1 MLAQGS
7 KMAEKNKLSSSEL
20 APEPPLSKNMT
31 HQKRMQIGEFL
42 VQAGILGES
51 DVEKALSVQKVTGG
65 RLGSILVS
73 LELCTEE
80 AIRKALH
87 DQLAVEVID
96 LSLIKPEPALF
107 DLLSTDLMLKYQVI
121 PLKKEN
127 GSLWIAMLDPYNL
140 LALDDIRFK
149 TDLLR
154 LVVTTCTEADFK
166 RFVGEHLVTGR
177 AFEEVLRS
185 GEFYNQAIKSLH
197 AEEDFRDRLDFDEYE
212 TPLLAHKLKIA
223 SAESPIITLC
233 NFFLLEAIRW
243 QASDIHIEPYET
255 SLRVRLR
262 VDGHL
267 RTILSPPKKL
277 AAAIVAR
284 IKLMGEMDITRRRL
298 PQDGQLSV
306 AYEGEV
312 QHFRVSTIPTFYGE
326 KCVIRRLGNNTQPTG
341 LDQLQLAPED
351 LDVFKKKLKEPQG
364 LILLTGPAGSGKTTF
379 VHAGLNYIS
388 SEDINIATLE
398 DPVEAT
404 FFGINHVPVN
414 KQGGITFASGLRSL
428 LRQDPDVIYVGE
440 IHDPEVAGIAMQAS
454 QTGHLVLSTL
464 HTNSCVESI
473 ERLMD
478 MGIPSYL
485 IASSLLVIIA
495 QRLVRR
501 VCGNCA
507 EPYSLSDDEVSMLGI
522 SSSQLQEATPRQGRG
537 CKRCM
542 GSGYRGRIA
551 VYEFLSITRE
561 VRELIRKQAGSE
573 TILSAARDC
582 GTRTLMEAGV
592 EKVLRGETTPLEI
605 RRVLMTEH

>member
-1 MLAQGS
+1 
-7 KMAEKNKLSSSEL
+7 MAEINKPSLSEPAS
-20 APEPPLSKNMT
+20 EPPLSNNTT
-31 HQKRMQIGEFL
+31 HQKRMQVGEFL
-42 VQAGILGES
+42 VQAGIIKQR
-51 DVEKALSVQKVTGG
+51 DVEKALSVQKFKGG

-87 DQLAVEVID
+87 DQLAVEVVD
-96 LSLIKPEPALF
+96 LGLIKPDPALF

-149 TDLLR
+149 TDILR

-177 AFEEVLRS
+177 AFEEVLRG
-185 GEFYNQAIKSLH
+185 GEFYNQAIKSLQ
-197 AEEDFRDRLDFDEYE
+197 AEEDFRDRLDLDESE

-223 SAESPIITLC
+223 SAKSPIITLC
-233 NFFLLEAIRW
+233 NYFLLEAIRW
-243 QASDIHIEPYET
+243 NASDIHIEPYET

-277 AAAIVAR
+277 GAAIVAR
-284 IKLMGEMDITRRRL
+284 IKVMSEMDITRRRL

-306 AYEGEV
+306 TYASTI
-312 QHFRVSTIPTFYGE
+312 QHFRVSTIPTIYGE
-326 KCVIRRLGNNTQPTG
+326 KCVIRRLGNNSQQTA
-341 LDQLQLAPED
+341 LDQLQLAPEFLD
-351 LDVFKKKLKEPQG
+351 LFKKKLKEPQG
-364 LILLTGPAGSGKTTF
+364 LVLLTGPTGSGKTTT

-388 SEDINIATLE
+388 CEDLNIVTLE

-428 LRQDPDVIYVGE
+428 LRQDPDVIFVGE
-440 IHDPEVAGIAMQAS
+440 MRDPEVAGIAMQAS

-464 HTNSCVESI
+464 HTNSCFASI

-485 IASSLLVIIA
+485 VASSLLLIIA

-501 VCGNCA
+501 VCANCA
-507 EPYSLSDDEVSMLGI
+507 EPYSLSVDELSMLGLG
-522 SSSQLQEATPRQGRG
+522 SSQPKEATPRHGRG

-542 GSGYRGRIA
+542 GSGYRGRVA
-551 VYEFLSITRE
+551 VFEFLNITKE
-561 VRELIRKQAGSE
+561 IRELIRKQASPE
-573 TILSAARDC
+573 AILAAAKNF
-582 GTRTLMEAGV
+582 GTKTLMEAGA
-592 EKVLRGETTPLEI
+592 EKVLRGETTPMEI
-605 RRVLMTEH
+605 RRVLMTER

>member
-1 MLAQGS
+1 MHTWGNE
-7 KMAEKNKLSSSEL
+7 MAENIKPSSTS
-20 APEPPLSKNMT
+20 EPPLSKNTT

-42 VQAGILGES
+42 VKAGIIEQQ
-51 DVEKALSVQKVTGG
+51 DVEKALGVQKIKGG

-87 DQLAVEVID
+87 DQLAVEVVD
-96 LSLIKPEPALF
+96 LGQFDPDPALF
-107 DLLSTDLMLKYQVI
+107 ELLSTDLMLKYQVI

-166 RFVGEHLVTGR
+166 RFVGEHLVTDR
-177 AFEEVLRS
+177 AFEEVLQG
-185 GEFYNQAIKSLH
+185 GEFYNQAIKSLQ
-197 AEEDFRDRLDFDEYE
+197 AEEDFRDRLDLDEYE
-212 TPLLAHKLKIA
+212 APLLAHKLKIA
-223 SAESPIITLC
+223 SAESPVITLC

-243 QASDIHIEPYET
+243 HASDIHIEPYET

-284 IKLMGEMDITRRRL
+284 IKVMSEMDITRRRL

-306 AYEGEV
+306 TYEGEA

-326 KCVIRRLGNNTQPTG
+326 RCVIRRLGNNTHPTD
-341 LDQLQLAPED
+341 LDQLQLASED

-364 LILLTGPAGSGKTTF
+364 LILLTGPAGSGKTTT
-379 VHAGLNYIS
+379 VHAGLNHIS
-388 SEDINIATLE
+388 NEDINIATLE

-404 FFGINHVPVN
+404 FFGITHVPVH
-414 KQGGITFASGLRSL
+414 KQGGLTFASGLHSL
-428 LRQDPDVIYVGE
+428 LRQDPDVIFVGE
-440 IHDPEVAGIAMQAS
+440 MRDPEVAGIAMQAS
-454 QTGHLVLSTL
+454 QTGHLLLSTL

-485 IASSLLVIIA
+485 IASSLLLIIA

-501 VCGNCA
+501 VCSNCA
-507 EPYSLSDDEVSMLGI
+507 EPYSLSADEISMLGI
-522 SSSQLQEATPRQGRG
+522 SSSQLQEAAPRHGRG

-542 GSGYRGRIA
+542 GSGYRGRVA
-551 VYEFLSITRE
+551 VYEFLNVTKEI
-561 VRELIRKQAGSE
+561 RELIRKQAGPE
-573 TILSAARDC
+573 TILSAAKNC

-605 RRVLMTEH
+605 RRVLMTEQ